1 MVSDISLRE
10 NKMIKISE
18 QLRKYFVTIS
28 ILSIAFITITSNLSI
43 NYFFSD
49 YIRDSRSRDD
59 LKVVQ
64 YVERVFSD
72 YKELNSHSLMNI
84 MHYAFSEDVVIQI
97 RDKNNNISWN
107 SSTFGIMYGMVDEYS
122 SDEGKFSF
130 RSYPLTYNNSQIGT
144 IDVGRPK
151 SIISNIEDEK
161 FLITINSIFAIASIL
176 TLIIAFRSSN
186 SISKK
191 FLNPIYVIKE
201 NAKLIE
207 QGKYKNL
214 KEVETNTVELYELS
228 ISVKELAERLNSQE
242 SLRKRMTTD
251 IAHELRTPLAAIR
264 SHIEAFLDGVWEPND
279 EKLSVIHGEIIR
291 LTKLIN
297 ELSELSIVEDDEI
310 NLKLS
315 NVDISS
321 TLNNIIESYEPMFLD
336 KNINIDKNI
345 QNDVNFMGDIDYLK
359 RIFVNIISN
368 AIKYTNENGSVSVS
382 LEQIK
387 DKIKIIVKDTGIGI
401 PKEDLKYIFERFY
414 RSDLSRN
421 RHTGGTGIGLTITK
435 ALVEAHGGTI
445 KIDSEVGKGTNV
457 IVEFNR

>member
-1 MVSDISLRE
+1 MN
-10 NKMIKISE
+10 NKPK
-18 QLRKYFVTIS
+18 V
-28 ILSIAFITITSNLSI
+28 AFICVHNSCRSQVAEALGKHFASDVFESFSAGTETKPQINQDAVRLMKRNYNINVEETQYSKLITELPEIDIKVTMGCNVI
-43 NYFFSD
+43 CPFV
-49 YIRDSRSRDD
+49 DSSYEEDWGLDD
-59 LKVVQ
+59 PTGK
-64 YVERVFSD
+64 
-72 YKELNSHSLMNI
+72 
-84 MHYAFSEDVVIQI
+84 
-97 RDKNNNISWN
+97 
-107 SSTFGIMYGMVDEYS
+107 
-122 SDEGKFSF
+122 SDEEFE
-130 RSYPLTYNNSQIGT
+130 LVIAE
-144 IDVGRPK
+144 
-151 SIISNIEDEK
+151 IE
-161 FLITINSIFAIASIL
+161 
-176 TLIIAFRSSN
+176 
-186 SISKK
+186 KK
-191 FLNPIYVIKE
+191 
-201 NAKLIE
+201 
-207 QGKYKNL
+207 
-214 KEVETNTVELYELS
+214 
-228 ISVKELAERLNSQE
+228 VKELAERLNSQE

-251 IAHELRTPLAAIR
+251 IAHELRTPLAAIQ

>member
-1 MVSDISLRE
+1 
-10 NKMIKISE
+10 MIKISE
-18 QLRKYFVTIS
+18 QLRRYFVMIS

-64 YVERVFSD
+64 YVERVYSD
-72 YKELNSHSLMNI
+72 YDELNSHSLMNI
-84 MHYAFSEDVVIQI
+84 MHYAFSEDVIIQI
-97 RDKNNNISWN
+97 RENDNISWN
-107 SSTFGIMYGMVDEYS
+107 SSTFGIMYGMIDEYS
-122 SDEGKFSF
+122 NDQGNFSF
-130 RSYPLTYNNSQIGT
+130 ISYPFIYNGVQIGT

-161 FLITINSIFAIASIL
+161 FIITINSIFAAASIL
-176 TLIIAFRSSN
+176 TLIIALRSSTH
-186 SISKK
+186 ISKK
-191 FLNPIYVIKE
+191 FLNPIYDIKE

-207 QGKYKNL
+207 QGKYKKLNY
-214 KEVETNTVELYELS
+214 VNTNTFELHELS
-228 ISVKELAERLNSQE
+228 VSVKELAERLNYQE
-242 SLRKRMTTD
+242 ALKRRMTTD
-251 IAHELRTPLAAIR
+251 IAHELRTPLAAIQ
-264 SHIEAFLDGVWEPND
+264 SHIEAFMDGVWEPND
-279 EKLSVIHGEIIR
+279 ERLSVIHGEIIR

-310 NLKLS
+310 NLKFSTVDLS
-315 NVDISS
+315 T
-321 TLNNIIESYEPMFLD
+321 TLNDIMDSYEPMFLD
-336 KNINIDKNI
+336 KNINVNKDIR
-345 QNDVNFMGDIDYLK
+345 NDVNIMGDTDYLK
-359 RIFVNIISN
+359 RIFVNILSN

-382 LEQIK
+382 LVQII
-387 DKIKIIVKDTGIGI
+387 DKVRLTVKDTGIGI

-421 RHTGGTGIGLTITK
+421 RQTGGTGIGLTITK

-457 IVEFNR
+457 IIEFNR